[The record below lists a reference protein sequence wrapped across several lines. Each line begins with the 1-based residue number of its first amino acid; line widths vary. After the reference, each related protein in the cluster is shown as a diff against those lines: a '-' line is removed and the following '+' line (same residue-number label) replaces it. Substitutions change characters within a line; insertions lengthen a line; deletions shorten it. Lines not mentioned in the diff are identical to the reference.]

1 MLLAAAAAVPGRSW
15 PASGR
20 ADFEWVDTQ
29 RRRVLPLRVH
39 WPDGDAPCPL
49 VLYSHGLGGSRDGG
63 DAWAAAWREAG
74 LAVLQLQHPG
84 SDREVLAGGWRALRA
99 AAGAEQLLARVA
111 DLRFVLDELYRRQ
124 AEPPWARVRL
134 DAIGLAG
141 HSFGAVTT
149 QALAGQRYA
158 ASVSLADA
166 RLAAFVAFSPSPARG
181 SMLSMTQQFGAIG
194 RPMLCITGSR
204 DDDPLGEGMTAAR
217 RAAVFD
223 GLPAGRGRRALLWLE
238 GADHMSLAGN
248 AALPIGWAGAGGRRD
263 TEALRGEHRV
273 HALAAWV
280 SALWWLRWLAGERMA
295 DMTLHA
301 VPGRL
306 DPGDRWVFD

>member
-15 PASGR
+15 PASGHD
-20 ADFEWVDTQ
+20 DFEWVDS
-29 RRRVLPLRVH
+29 RRRRALPLRMH
-39 WPDGDAPCPL
+39 WPDGDGPCPL
-49 VLYSHGLGGSRDGG
+49 VLYSHGLGGSRDGA
-63 DAWAAAWREAG
+63 DAWVTAWREAG

-84 SDREVLAGGWRALRA
+84 SDREVLAAGWRALRA
-99 AAGAEQLLARVA
+99 AASTEQLLARVA
-111 DLRFVLDELYRRQ
+111 DLRFVLDELARRRGGQ
-124 AEPPWARVRL
+124 PWSRLRL
-134 DAIGLAG
+134 DAVGLAG

-158 ASVSLADA
+158 APVSLADA
-166 RLAAFVAFSPSPARG
+166 RLAAFVVFSPSPARA
-181 SMLSMTQQFGAIG
+181 SALSVVQQFGAID

-204 DDDPLGEGMTAAR
+204 DDDPLAEGMTAAR

-223 GLPAGRGRRALLWLE
+223 GLPAGQGRRALLWLD

-248 AALPIGWAGAGGRRD
+248 AALPIGWAGAGGRREA
-263 TEALRGEHRV
+263 EALRGEARV
-273 HALAAWV
+273 HALVAWV
-280 SALWWLRWLAGERMA
+280 STLWWLRWLADERMA

-306 DPGDRWVFD
+306 GPDDRWVFD